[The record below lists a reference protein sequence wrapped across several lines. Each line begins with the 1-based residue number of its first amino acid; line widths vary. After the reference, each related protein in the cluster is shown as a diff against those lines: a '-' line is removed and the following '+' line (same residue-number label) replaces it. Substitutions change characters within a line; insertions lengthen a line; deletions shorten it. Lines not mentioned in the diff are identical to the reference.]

1 MSVIVMCSRCG
12 KEIDKYRNKYIT
24 YYEKNTNTEIKV
36 CINCALDLLEKTRE
50 NQELNIQ
57 EFQDTIIL

>member
-24 YYEKNTNTEIKV
+24 YYEKNTNAEIKV
-36 CINCALDLLEKTRE
+36 CINCALDLLEK
-50 NQELNIQ
+50 QEKIKNWTYESFKIQ
-57 EFQDTIIL
+57 

>member
-24 YYEKNTNTEIKV
+24 YYEKNTNAEIKV
-36 CINCALDLLEKTRE
+36 CINCALDLLEK
-50 NQELNIQ
+50 QEKIKN
-57 EFQDTIIL
+57 